1 MRILQRAGLSDG
13 AVQESEDFVRDP
25 QHRERHF
32 LLEMDHPDL
41 GVAEYAAPPHRLA
54 KTPPEVRRPTP
65 RLGAHTI
72 EVLGGWLDMAPH
84 EAARYA
90 WASGPW
96 AFARRERNRAGRPR
110 HDRKSEL

>member
-1 MRILQRAGLSDG
+1 MLQRVGLAAG
-13 AVQESEDFVRDP
+13 AVQDSEDVVRDP

-41 GVAEYAAPPHRLA
+41 GVAEYAAPPHRLV

-72 EVLGGWLDMAPH
+72 EVLGEWLGMAPA
-84 EAARYA
+84 EAAQYA
-90 WASGPW
+90 WP
-96 AFARRERNRAGRPR
+96 
-110 HDRKSEL
+110 K